1 MENIKYQK
9 YILNIFILSV
19 LYILPFI
26 YTTKTADPVL
36 SLRFFVISIIGL
48 ILFILTSFIKSTQTE
63 NYFFINRNIVYGLM
77 LSDQLQ

>member
-1 MENIKYQK
+1 MGNKKYQN
-9 YILNIFILSV
+9 YILNV

-26 YTTKTADPVL
+26 YTTKTADSVL
-36 SLRFFVISIIGL
+36 SMRFFVISIIGL